1 MVNLENLSAEQLAEL
16 KAQIADKE
24 KADAERVQRE
34 RENYKDLVDVTVR
47 TCVSRLQKLSSE
59 MQRVKQEIFAEF
71 DTLIKTKDELFKTKS
86 DRNSDTFTTS
96 DGEMSLTLGNRVNE
110 GWDDTVEVGIKKVK
124 EFLTTLAKDE
134 NSAMLV
140 QTVMSLLTKD
150 RKGNLRANKV
160 LELRKLAEKSNNPD
174 FLDGLKIIEQAYRPQ
189 VTCQFIQVEVKDQE
203 GKMKKVPLSLSSM

>member
-16 KAQIADKE
+16 KAQIENKE

-59 MQRVKQEIFAEF
+59 MQRIKQETFAEF

>member
-16 KAQIADKE
+16 KAQIESKE

-59 MQRVKQEIFAEF
+59 MQRIKQETFAEF

-110 GWDDTVEVGIKKVK
+110 GWDDTVEVGVKKVK
-124 EFLTTLAKDE
+124 EFLNTLAKDE

-150 RKGNLRANKV
+150 RKGNLRAAKV

-189 VTCQFIQVEVKDQE
+189 VTCQFIQVEVKDLE

>member
-16 KAQIADKE
+16 KAQIENKE

-34 RENYKDLVDVTVR
+34 RENYKDLVDATVR
-47 TCVSRLQKLSSE
+47 SCVSRLQKLSSE
-59 MQRVKQEIFAEF
+59 MQRIKQETFAEF

-124 EFLTTLAKDE
+124 EFLTTLAKDD

-150 RKGNLRANKV
+150 RKGNLRAAKV

>member
-1 MVNLENLSAEQLAEL
+1 MLDLEKLSAEQLSEL
-16 KAQIADKE
+16 KAQIESKE

-34 RENYKDLVDVTVR
+34 RENYKDLVDATVR
-47 TCVSRLQKLSSE
+47 NSVSKLQKLSSE
-59 MQRVKQEIFAEF
+59 MQRIKQETFAEF
-71 DTLIKTKDELFKTKS
+71 DTLIKMKDELFKTKS
-86 DRNSDTFTTS
+86 DRQSDTFTTADS
-96 DGEMSLTLGNRVNE
+96 EMSLTLGNRVNE

-124 EFLTTLAKDE
+124 EFLTTLAKDK

-140 QTVMSLLTKD
+140 ETVMSLLTKD

-174 FLDGLKIIEQAYRPQ
+174 FIDGLKIIEQAYRPQ
-189 VTCQFIQVEVKDQE
+189 VTCQFIQVEVKDKE